1 MQNGLWWLVAVW
13 SSFGVISVAHK
24 IDTTVIQKTESIKS
38 RRDLEESIPAEL
50 LKLKMKQQ
58 DIGQREVDTGT
69 ELL

>member
-24 IDTTVIQKTESIKS
+24 LDTTVIQKMESIKS

-50 LKLKMKQQ
+50 LKLKMKHQ
-58 DIGQREVDTGT
+58 DIGQRDVDMGT